1 MNGYEV
7 NILLETE
14 GDARAVITK
23 YESKKSAHGDYL
35 EEIIPKL
42 FDTSFSSDTKFF
54 CLSSISR
61 NINEIILSCYGSKYP
76 EFKIDKIFYSLK
88 ISGPH
93 AIKVKKIYD
102 GDGPDENYCIVNS
115 EKCSLQKYLAFYR
128 KKKIGYVSKGSK
140 KKSSATK
147 LKSTRSEDT
156 KAKEVIFTEQQE
168 AVVRELGNVISEN
181 EKALI
186 VRLLIRSKKSRTLVK
201 DIFSP
206 CLGADSDIDFDKF
219 RSRFG
224 SSVSSEEY
232 EISWCYLKSITVK
245 HHTWSQCPE
254 NIIKYL
260 RTVFEQGNYIYLGF
274 GLESLGEGGLDPSK
288 YRVDMG
294 VRQMTDLESLAVAL
308 SAIEGVS
315 KAFVKYRPTGKLGK
329 EYYAFYPYSGRTPY
343 QALVSISKD
352 YEWPTAW

>member
-14 GDARAVITK
+14 SDACSVIKK
-23 YESKKSAHGDYL
+23 YESKTSSHGDYL

-42 FDTSFSSDTKFF
+42 FDTYFSSDTKIF
-54 CLSSISR
+54 CLSSINR
-61 NINEIILSCYGSKYP
+61 NINEIMLSCYSSKYP
-76 EFKIDKIFYSLK
+76 EFEIEKIFSSLK
-88 ISGPH
+88 ISGQH
-93 AIKVKKIYD
+93 AIKVKTIYD
-102 GDGPDENYCIVNS
+102 GDGSDEDYCIVNS

-128 KKKIGYVSKGSK
+128 QKKIGYASENSK
-140 KKSSATK
+140 KISSGTK
-147 LKSTRSEDT
+147 LQSTISEAT
-156 KAKEVIFTEQQE
+156 KAKDVIYTEQQE
-168 AVVRELGNVISEN
+168 AVVRELSNVISEN

-186 VRLLIRSKKSRTLVK
+186 VRLLIKSKKSRELVK

-206 CLGADSDIDFDKF
+206 CLGAGSDVDFDKF
-219 RSRFG
+219 RSRFN
-224 SSVSSEEY
+224 SSVNSEEY

-254 NIIKYL
+254 NIIKCL

-308 SAIEGVS
+308 SAIEGVN
-315 KAFVKYRPTGKLGK
+315 KACVKYRPTGKLGK
-329 EYYAFYPYSGRTPY
+329 EYYAFYPYSGRDPY

-352 YEWPTAW
+352 YEWPTA